1 MFPNF
6 KTEDI
11 THHSKRTQA
20 GNIEKAG
27 TGYDVVMSKGT
38 KDEVKLSENPISIT
52 TYGIPKSVTLE
63 SAITFFRENA
73 KGDCKVLFTMTAD
86 WLDKYRVASRTAMNR
101 LLKESEESEESV
113 EDSTV
118 TIDMSEI
125 GE

>member
-27 TGYDVVMSKGT
+27 TAYDVVSANQNG
-38 KDEVKLSENPISIT
+38 VSVNSGSVCSSLNV
-52 TYGIPKSVTLE
+52 PKSVTLE
-63 SAITFFRENA
+63 SAIKFFRENA
-73 KGDCKVLFTMTAD
+73 VGECATLFKMTAE
-86 WLDKYRVASRTAMNR
+86 WLDKYRVASRTAMNK
-101 LLKESEESEESV
+101 LIQEAKENEEK
-113 EDSTV
+113 DSDTV
-118 TIDMSEI
+118 TVDMSEV

>member
-27 TGYDVVMSKGT
+27 TAYDVVVSANQNGVALSKNS
-38 KDEVKLSENPISIT
+38 VSISNSSV
-52 TYGIPKSVTLE
+52 PKSVTLE
-63 SAITFFRENA
+63 SAIKFFRENA
-73 KGDCKVLFTMTAD
+73 VGECSTLFKMTAE
-86 WLDKYRVASRTAMNR
+86 WLDKYRVASRTAMNK
-101 LLKESEESEESV
+101 LIQEAKENEER
-113 EDSTV
+113 DSDTV
-118 TIDMSEI
+118 TVDMSEV

>member
-27 TGYDVVMSKGT
+27 TAYDVVMSNGT
-38 KDEVKLSENPISIT
+38 KDEVKLSENPVSIT

-86 WLDKYRVASRTAMNR
+86 WL
-101 LLKESEESEESV
+101 LKESEESEESV
-113 EDSTV
+113 NDSTV